1 MIEPI
6 SIGATAHFDFLKA
19 KLDWELR
26 NLQTDG
32 LQVSINETSVGEI
45 NFVGCNIA
53 DYGSWSYSE
62 DDISNIVRHH
72 VANVVSDVIVN
83 EWEEDLLEEIIREN
97 YYYFNE
103 DERKVIFDYASRNL
117 NHGMDTPEEA
127 LVYKINRKSKILQK
141 LLDYLAANNQLV
153 VDGFIKFRL
162 KEYLSELEES
172 VERAVD
178 DFIMDREYKEFIR
191 LLKYFVDI
199 QEPRIELVHVTIT
212 PSGNFRLRDKD
223 RQVIESNYLDGMLID
238 QAGSEINYEDLL
250 VSVLITLAPREVV
263 LHIKDDGQYD
273 NTVTTL
279 KNVFASRVRL
289 CKGCDLCLST

>member
-1 MIEPI
+1 MLEPI
-6 SIGATAHFDFLKA
+6 SIGSTAHFDFLKA

-32 LQVSINETSVGEI
+32 LQVTIDESSVGEI
-45 NFVGCNIA
+45 NFIGCNID
-53 DYGSWSYSE
+53 DYGSWNYSE
-62 DDISNIVRHH
+62 EDISKIFRHH
-72 VANVVSDVIVN
+72 LANVISDVIIS
-83 EWEEDLLEEIIREN
+83 EWEEDLLDEIIREN

-103 DERKVIFDYASRNL
+103 DERKIIFEHAFQSL
-117 NHGMDTPEEA
+117 NHSLDTPGDG
-127 LVYKINRKSKILQK
+127 LVYSINRKSKILQK

-162 KEYLSELEES
+162 KEYLNELEES

-199 QEPRIELVHVTIT
+199 QEPRIELVHVTLA
-212 PSGNFRLRDKD
+212 PSGAFRLRDKD
-223 RQVIESNYLDGMLID
+223 RQVIESDYLDGILLD
-238 QAGSEINYEDLL
+238 QADTEINYEDLL
-250 VSVLITLAPREVV
+250 VSALITLAPKEVV
-263 LHIKDDGQYD
+263 LHIKNEGQYD

-279 KNVFASRVRL
+279 KNVFTNRVMVCR
-289 CKGCDLCLST
+289 GCDLCLCT

>member
-1 MIEPI
+1 MFEPI

-19 KLDWELR
+19 KLDWELG

-32 LQVSINETSVGEI
+32 LQVTIDETSVGDI
-45 NFVGCNIA
+45 NFIGCNVD
-53 DYGSWSYSE
+53 DYGSWNYSE
-62 DDISNIVRHH
+62 EDITNIFRHH
-72 VANVVSDVIVN
+72 VANVVSDVIIS
-83 EWEEDLLEEIIREN
+83 EWEEDLLEEIIQEN

-103 DERKVIFDYASRNL
+103 DERKIIFDYASRNL
-117 NHGMDTPEEA
+117 NHGLETPGEA
-127 LVYKINRKSKILQK
+127 LVYTINRKSKILQK
-141 LLDYLAANNQLV
+141 LLEYLSVNNQLV

-162 KEYLSELEES
+162 KEYISELEES

-199 QEPRIELVHVTIT
+199 QEPRVELIHVTMA
-212 PSGNFRLRDKD
+212 PSGAFQLRDKD
-223 RQVIESNYLDGMLID
+223 RQVIESDYLDGMLID

-250 VSVLITLAPREVV
+250 VSALITLAPKEVV

-279 KNVFASRVRL
+279 KNVFANRVQI
-289 CKGCDLCLST
+289 CIGCDLCLNT